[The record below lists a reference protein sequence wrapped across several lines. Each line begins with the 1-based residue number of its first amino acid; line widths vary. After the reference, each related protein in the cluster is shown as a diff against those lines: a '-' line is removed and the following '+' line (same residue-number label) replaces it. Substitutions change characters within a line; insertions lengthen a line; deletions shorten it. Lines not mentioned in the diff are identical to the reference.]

1 MQNYT
6 TIIGIIDMR
15 QRGMSFD
22 DCRSRYGVGCST
34 ITLIMNRFAE
44 SGKQCFALKKYMQN
58 KPYELLEVC

>member
-15 QRGMSFD
+15 QRGISFD

-58 KPYELLEVC
+58 